1 MGEKFFTVSYDDGTE
16 QDRRVIALME
26 KYGIRGTFNL
36 SSGLFGKKSYIRFVE
51 GRGRSAAFKDETHPQ
66 DYINHFILSRQDA
79 LNLYSSP
86 NIEVAGH
93 GAHHLVQTF
102 LTPDE
107 AREEITRD
115 IDALSEL
122 FGYRVVGHAFPK
134 DTFNDNVL
142 SALRG
147 SGVRYARRVCHLQK
161 PQSFSFDRSAFM
173 ITPTC
178 WQLDPFAEDL
188 LREFVEAP
196 TGDED
201 AVFFMWGHSYEL
213 DYGTKFGCYERLERL
228 FKMVSGAKNVRFV
241 TNREL
246 FGL

>member
-1 MGEKFFTVSYDDGTE
+1 MGEKYFTVSYDDGTE

-26 KYGIRGTFNL
+26 KYGIKGTFNL
-36 SSGLFGKKSYIRFVE
+36 SSGLFGKKSYIKLVD
-51 GRGRSAAFKDETHPQ
+51 GRGRSAAVKDESFHGQ
-66 DYINHFILSRQDA
+66 YVNHFILSREEA
-79 LNLYSSP
+79 LELYSHP
-86 NIEVAGH
+86 NVEVAGH
-93 GAHHLVQTF
+93 GTHHLVQTN

-115 IDALSEL
+115 IEALSEL

-142 SALRG
+142 SALR
-147 SGVRYARRVCHLQK
+147 SCSVKYARRVCHLQR
-161 PQSFSFDRSAFM
+161 PESFRFDKSAFM

-188 LREFVEAP
+188 LREFINAP
-196 TGDED
+196 ASEED

-213 DYGTKFGCYERLERL
+213 DYGTELGCFEHLERL
-228 FKMVSGAKNVRFV
+228 FKTVSEAKGVSFI
-241 TNREL
+241 TNCEL